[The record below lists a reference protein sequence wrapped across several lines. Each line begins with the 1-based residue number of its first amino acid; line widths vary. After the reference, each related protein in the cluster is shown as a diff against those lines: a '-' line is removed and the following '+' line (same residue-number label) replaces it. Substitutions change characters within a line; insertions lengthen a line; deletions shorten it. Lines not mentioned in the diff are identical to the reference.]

1 MTHAALM
8 AGLSAAVYMD
18 WPKARLRAAELGM
31 PVVDTVSHNDVEAMF
46 CMGST
51 GPRHGP
57 IRDSAAIAFRGTQ
70 FTSLHYRDIANNFGR
85 PVLWAGPGRAHSGYA
100 TQLERLRDRAAD
112 WFEDVPSHVPLYI
125 TGHSLGGSVAGLFA
139 AWAVGARGGNI
150 AGLYTFGAPKAAT
163 REAWAWLW
171 FAGHVPRIEV
181 YQMKADFAPW
191 WPPSFSLT
199 QPAKPI
205 KLKSPD
211 DWTGPLRRHDVDR
224 YERAIRLLAA

>member
-1 MTHAALM
+1 MTHAGLM

-31 PVVDTVSHNDVEAMF
+31 PVVDTASHNDVEAMF
-46 CMGST
+46 CMNDQRAS
-51 GPRHGP
+51 
-57 IRDSAAIAFRGTQ
+57 IDFRGTQ
-70 FTSLHYRDIANNFGR
+70 FTSFHGRDIANNFGR

-100 TQLERLRDRAAD
+100 TQLERIRDRAAD
-112 WFEDVPSHVPLYI
+112 WFEQVPSHIPLDI
-125 TGHSLGGSVAGLFA
+125 AGHSLGGSVAGLFA
-139 AWAVGARGGNI
+139 AWAVGARGGKI

-163 REAWAWLW
+163 KSAWQWL
-171 FAGHVPRIEV
+171 HVGEQVPVIEV

-199 QPAKPI
+199 QPAEPI

-224 YERAIRLLAA
+224 YGRAALLHAA